1 MIDVAAAVLV
11 QAERVLIGRRRA
23 GARRAGLWEFPGG
36 KIRAG
41 ETPEQCLRREIK
53 EELGIAIDVGEFLGE
68 SVYPY
73 PDQTVRLMAYR
84 CTLTGG
90 RLALN
95 DHAEVVWAAAGE
107 LDRYRFCPAD
117 VLLVDR
123 LKASGWLSEAGG
135 RGRWAPPISPA
146 EGS

>member
-1 MIDVAAAVLV
+1 MIDVAAAILV

-41 ETPEQCLRREIK
+41 ETPEQCLQREIQ
-53 EELGIAIDVGEFLGE
+53 EELGIDIDVGEFFGE

-84 CTLTGG
+84 CTMTGG
-90 RLALN
+90 RLVLN
-95 DHAEVVWAAAGE
+95 DHAEVVWAATGE
-107 LDRYRFCPAD
+107 LDRYPFCPAD
-117 VLLVDR
+117 IALVDR
-123 LKASGWLSEAGG
+123 LKAGGLSSEPG
-135 RGRWAPPISPA
+135 RRRGWAPLTHGGA
-146 EGS
+146 